1 VVGNIC
7 SSRESSEDRGSATGP
22 RGTTSRRPLRRKPKA
37 SKLRPSAT
45 PSMSRRL
52 SDSSQYS
59 RDPVTAICNPVT
71 AMPSR
76 SGSLEQ
82 LLPQAILL
90 SVPTNP
96 SVPRKTVSFNIPPK
110 NTSHLPSQKESSPRT
125 GAESAAR
132 AASQEYGKPLPPF
145 NPTALRTGF
154 WRSAIQKSAFTNKR
168 QGTIRSL
175 FFPTP
180 RDTSEPTST
189 ESQQW
194 FRPSTAAIPTD
205 IDTQQGIITVPEP
218 SKVALQEC
226 RERTGYLEAGTMR
239 GRQGGQGRYLR
250 AETLRKERQ
259 RRFWR

>member
-1 VVGNIC
+1 
-7 SSRESSEDRGSATGP
+7 
-22 RGTTSRRPLRRKPKA
+22 
-37 SKLRPSAT
+37 
-45 PSMSRRL
+45 MSRRL

-145 NPTALRTGF
+145 NPTASCTGF